1 MSDFI
6 GGSWRPGGG
15 QTFQSFNPADG
26 EKIWEGEQ
34 STHVDLAVAAA
45 EGALEDWAAAPVEE
59 RLDVILRFKE
69 LLEREQESLA
79 DLITTETGKVRWE
92 TAGEVSAMIAKIAIS
107 IEAFHE
113 RTGVRSKAAPG
124 AQSITRHRP
133 LGVVA
138 VFGPYNFPGHLPNG
152 HIIPALLAGNTV
164 VFKPSELTPLVG
176 QRTVELWEEAGI
188 PNGVINLVQGAAEV
202 GRALASAPDL
212 DGLFFTGSA
221 HVGRLLHRQ
230 FADYP
235 GKMLAL
241 EMGGNNALVVG
252 DVADMSAAV
261 YQAISSAFAST
272 GQRCTCARRL
282 LIPSNASGDNFLDRF
297 VEAST
302 ALTVGD
308 PTTDVFLGPL
318 ISPKAASDLLT
329 AQQTLV
335 DLGGKLLLG
344 MHRHSAGAA
353 YVSPGIIDLTG
364 VANVPDEEYFGPL
377 VSVYRYETFDEA
389 IQLANDTRFGLAAG
403 LFDDDREKYERFM
416 SRSTAGVVN
425 WNRPTTGASS
435 GAPFGGTGLSG
446 NHRPAAYYAADY
458 CAYPVASL
466 EAETLSL
473 PDELPPG
480 VRL

>member
-1 MSDFI
+1 M
-6 GGSWRPGGG
+6 
-15 QTFQSFNPADG
+15 
-26 EKIWEGEQ
+26 
-34 STHVDLAVAAA
+34 
-45 EGALEDWAAAPVEE
+45 
-59 RLDVILRFKE
+59 
-69 LLEREQESLA
+69 
-79 DLITTETGKVRWE
+79 
-92 TAGEVSAMIAKIAIS
+92 
-107 IEAFHE
+107 
-113 RTGVRSKAAPG
+113 RSKAAPG

-176 QRTVELWEEAGI
+176 ERTVQLWDEAGI
-188 PNGVINLVQGAAEV
+188 PSGVINLVQGAADV

-221 HVGRLLHRQ
+221 HVGQILHRQ

-241 EMGGNNALVVG
+241 EMGGNNALIVG
-252 DVADMSAAV
+252 DVGDMGAAV
-261 YQAISSAFAST
+261 YQAISSAFASA

-282 LIPSNASGDNFLDRF
+282 LVPSNVSGDQFLDRF
-297 VEAST
+297 VEASA
-302 ALTVGD
+302 ALTVGN
-308 PTTDVFLGPL
+308 PTADVFLGPL
-318 ISPKAASDLLT
+318 ISPKAASDLLA

-344 MHRHSAGAA
+344 MHRRPEGDA

-364 VANVPDEEYFGPL
+364 VAKVPDEEYFGPL

-389 IQLANDTRFGLAAG
+389 IGLANDTRFGLAAG
-403 LFDDDREKYERFM
+403 LFDDSRDRFERFM

-458 CAYPVASL
+458 CAYPVASF
-466 EAETLSL
+466 EAQTLSL

-480 VRL
+480 VRV